1 MNEELISKERALR
14 LLASAKKNAEKA
26 YKGDRLKG
34 VLSGLNIAYSLVEGM
49 EPPEEAEG
57 NE

>member
-1 MNEELISKERALR
+1 MNEELISKEQALR

-34 VLSGLNIAYSLVEGM
+34 VLSGLNIAYSLIERM
-49 EPPEEAEG
+49 ETPEEAEENG
-57 NE
+57 